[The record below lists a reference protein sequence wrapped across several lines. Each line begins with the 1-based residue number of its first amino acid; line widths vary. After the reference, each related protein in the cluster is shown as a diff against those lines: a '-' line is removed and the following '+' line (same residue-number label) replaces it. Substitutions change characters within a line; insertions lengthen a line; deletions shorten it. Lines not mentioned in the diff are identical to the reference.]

1 MVPVAQGLEAAAWRA
16 GTIGVVGHDR
26 SEERR
31 PGMLTLRSSTRRVTA
46 QMARCLLSMVLGVH
60 AGLGLLLPLP
70 PDEAS
75 GSTKPLAQPPVIGR
89 LADGGTF
96 HGRLR
101 VQTMTVDE
109 TGRLVVT
116 DILSGTATPA
126 SGRAPKI
133 PARTVTL
140 PTALLDLGGTRT
152 MLVLA
157 LAPLTVA
164 PHGPQLTP
172 VPVLLAPAAAPQEER
187 LVQRA
192 LCTVAHLQK

>member
-1 MVPVAQGLEAAAWRA
+1 M
-16 GTIGVVGHDR
+16 
-26 SEERR
+26 
-31 PGMLTLRSSTRRVTA
+31 
-46 QMARCLLSMVLGVH
+46 
-60 AGLGLLLPLP
+60 
-70 PDEAS
+70 
-75 GSTKPLAQPPVIGR
+75 IGR

-109 TGRLVVT
+109 TGHLVVT
-116 DILSGTATPA
+116 GILSGTATPA
-126 SGRAPKI
+126 SGRATKI
-133 PARTVTL
+133 PARTLTL
-140 PTALLDLGGTRT
+140 PAVLLDLGGTCT

-164 PHGPQLTP
+164 PHGYQLTL
-172 VPVLLAPAAAPQEER
+172 VPVLLAPAAAPPQER